1 MNDYSNVIGVLSDEL
16 NRVFGNDGVRNLLM
30 NKIDK
35 LEEWSLELDSDSFL
49 FDCYMNTRD
58 DLIEY
63 IEILDGKLP
72 F

>member
-1 MNDYSNVIGVLSDEL
+1 MNDYNNVIGVLSDEL
-16 NRVFGNDGVRNLLM
+16 NRVFGKDGVRNLLM

-35 LEEWSLELDSDSFL
+35 FEEWSLELDSDSFL